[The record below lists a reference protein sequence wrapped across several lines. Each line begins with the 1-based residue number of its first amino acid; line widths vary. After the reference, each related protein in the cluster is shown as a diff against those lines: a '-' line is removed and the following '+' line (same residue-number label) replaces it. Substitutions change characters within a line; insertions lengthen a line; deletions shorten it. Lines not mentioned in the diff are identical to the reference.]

1 MINGRKII
9 LSIDGDAV
17 AMQTDCT
24 VSASVGKVQV
34 VPLPGSADDDGW
46 AHYERGAVEWSVENT
61 SFLVPADKLVA
72 LGTGGTRV
80 SVTIAADGYELA
92 GTGVV
97 KKVAVKAQ
105 YKSHCKVDVEVQGE
119 GVATFSAQSGTE

>member
-1 MINGRKII
+1 MIHGGKIV
-9 LSIDGDAV
+9 LSIGGEAV

-24 VSASVGKVQV
+24 VSATVGKVQV

-46 AHYERGAVEWSVENT
+46 AHYERGSVEWSVENS

-72 LGTGGTRV
+72 LGTGGALV
-80 SVTIAADGYELA
+80 AVTIAADGYELS

-97 KKVAVKAQ
+97 ASVSVKAQ
-105 YKSHCKVDVEVQGE
+105 YKSYSKVDIEVQGE
-119 GVATFSAQSGTE
+119 GLATFSASGTE

>member
-1 MINGRKII
+1 MIHGGKIV
-9 LSIDGDAV
+9 LSIGGEAV

-24 VSASVGKVQV
+24 VSATVGKEQV

-46 AHYERGAVEWSVENT
+46 AHYERGAVEWIVENS

-72 LGTGGTRV
+72 LGTGGARV
-80 SVTIAADGYELA
+80 TVTIAADGYELS

-97 KKVAVKAQ
+97 ASVSVKAQ
-105 YKSHCKVDVEVQGE
+105 NKSYSKVDIEVQGE
-119 GVATFSAQSGTE
+119 GLATFSASGTG